1 MKRHHALTRVLTA
14 AAVGTPVGVVS
25 ARFTAWQASLMLGW
39 VAASAAFLVLV
50 WPHLLRQDAASTAA
64 HATQEDDSL
73 VVADLTLL
81 GSSLVSL
88 VAVGFLLVATAAS
101 TGTMKFV
108 FTAVAVV
115 SVVLSWA
122 LVHTVFTLRYGRLYH
137 DGAPGGIDF
146 HGDEPPTYHDFAYM
160 AFTIGMTYQ
169 VSDTEVPSREI
180 RANVV
185 RHALLSFLFGTSI
198 IAVTINIVANLGK

>member
-1 MKRHHALTRVLTA
+1 
-14 AAVGTPVGVVS
+14 
-25 ARFTAWQASLMLGW
+25 
-39 VAASAAFLVLV
+39 
-50 WPHLLRQDAASTAA
+50 
-64 HATQEDDSL
+64 
-73 VVADLTLL
+73 
-81 GSSLVSL
+81 
-88 VAVGFLLVATAAS
+88 
-101 TGTMKFV
+101 MKFV